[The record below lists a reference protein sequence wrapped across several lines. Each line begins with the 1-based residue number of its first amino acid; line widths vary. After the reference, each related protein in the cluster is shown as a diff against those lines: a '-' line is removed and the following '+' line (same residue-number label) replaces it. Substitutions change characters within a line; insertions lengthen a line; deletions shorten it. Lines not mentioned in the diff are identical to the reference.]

1 MGAVLAARVTLSSLA
16 RVVRV
21 AKVGRVARVARA
33 AKVTGVARVAIV
45 ATVETIAT
53 VATVATVA
61 RGKGQGGKRKK
72 GSEAT
77 PYRGGACRRTGVLSA
92 PGTAPSEA
100 LLITTVPSH
109 TTQQQ

>member
-1 MGAVLAARVTLSSLA
+1 MGAVLAARVALSSLA

-21 AKVGRVARVARA
+21 AKVARVARVARA

-45 ATVETIAT
+45 ATVETI
-53 VATVATVA
+53 ATVATVA